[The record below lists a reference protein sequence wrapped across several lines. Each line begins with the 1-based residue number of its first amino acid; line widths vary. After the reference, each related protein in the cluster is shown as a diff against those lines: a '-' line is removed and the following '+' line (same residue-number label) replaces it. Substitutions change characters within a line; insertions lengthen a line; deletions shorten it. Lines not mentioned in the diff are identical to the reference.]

1 MKTIERREI
10 ELHEIQ
16 GHPENREFAT
26 RGAEWDHFEDDIGTN
41 GIEVDLVVRRLPAGG
56 FQCLEGHRR
65 LTAGMQ
71 RDFGQA
77 WCIVKECTEAEA
89 VRAVWRGNMHR
100 ENLTA
105 YDEACGVRALV
116 RTGGMTP
123 AEVAAEW
130 NRALEWVRTR
140 QKLLELGDEVIEAVK
155 RPGRDRLTM
164 GAVEEILK
172 VPEELRAEAVQLVLH
187 PVFQLDALSEEQARD
202 VLQKCLM
209 EPRERAAAWE
219 GRRSSLMKSWRKAL
233 EKLCMAGSKDELAV
247 QVRPLKEAEGFTRG
261 YEEAEALIP
270 LDQLMP
276 EAPPKLRWLQ
286 LAVRHQLAV
295 QVVPVAGYAANA
307 ELPPETRVLV
317 NAGMLRDAE
326 AALEEHGGGNW
337 LGGRKRV
344 VRGHGL
350 GAGEEEE
357 TDRVAKAKADLE
369 ARFDTGYQT
378 DEGAET
384 VISQHVER
392 AVMIDL
398 TPVRNVALWAVSAD
412 ADPMNA
418 PEWVPKWACKL
429 GVEGM
434 WAQVDEITEWVMK
447 LKI

>member
-1 MKTIERREI
+1 MKTIERKEI
-10 ELHEIQ
+10 ELCEIE

-26 RGAEWDHFEDDIGTN
+26 RGAEWDHFEDDIGAN
-41 GIEVDLVVRRLPAGG
+41 GIEVDLVVRLLPAGG
-56 FQCLEGHRR
+56 YQCLEGHRR
-65 LTAGMQ
+65 LAAGMQ
-71 RDFGQA
+71 RDLGQA

-116 RTGGMTP
+116 RTAGMTP

-140 QKLLELGDEVIEAVK
+140 QKLLELGDEVIAAVK

-219 GRRSSLMKSWRKAL
+219 GRRSALMKSWRKAL
-233 EKLCMAGSKDELAV
+233 EKLCLAGTKDELAV
-247 QVRPLKEAEGFTRG
+247 QVRPLKEAEGFVRG
-261 YEEAEALIP
+261 YEEAEGMVP

-276 EAPPKLRWLQ
+276 DAPEKLRWLH

-295 QVVPVAGYAANA
+295 QVVPVAGYAADTA
-307 ELPPETRVLV
+307 LPPETRVVV

-337 LGGRKRV
+337 LVGRRRV
-344 VRGHGL
+344 ARGQGL
-350 GAGEEEE
+350 GAVSYTHLRAHE
-357 TDRVAKAKADLE
+357 T
-369 ARFDTGYQT
+369 
-378 DEGAET
+378 
-384 VISQHVER
+384 
-392 AVMIDL
+392 
-398 TPVRNVALWAVSAD
+398 
-412 ADPMNA
+412 
-418 PEWVPKWACKL
+418 
-429 GVEGM
+429 
-434 WAQVDEITEWVMK
+434 
-447 LKI
+447 